1 MANFLTDA
9 TFAGSI
15 NMSDNQPIN
24 YGGQTM
30 FTHTG
35 SITRIGDNSSSSV
48 LSISGGN
55 ATFTG
60 ALTIGGNF
68 EIGGNNA
75 NFADNGKLRF
85 GDQADFQIYHDGSNA
100 YIEDSGTGNLKIRT
114 NALNVM
120 NAANSE
126 NMLSTTQDGAVN
138 LYYDNSLKL
147 QTSSTGVTI
156 SGTASMT
163 PANATGDPDKFLC
176 VNSNGVVQY
185 RTGTQVRSDIGAG
198 TSSTVGTVTQVST
211 GTGLD
216 GQFTTSGTISLDLSE
231 LNDID
236 GDDPQIT
243 DFVVVSNEDESARCS
258 LANTKIALGANK
270 SQFVL
275 NSNFSDDS
283 STTSYIYMPFNSIS
297 DTTSA
302 QYYVHWAAPC
312 TGRIKRIVMQ
322 HVYGSMSS
330 GFTTQ
335 LQVYKGGSTFT
346 TSGELTATSTNDG
359 GYIEYNP
366 TGSNVEFVKGD
377 RIRIRYSKNTTS
389 KYWRGVAASIIMELD
404 QV

>member
-1 MANFLTDA
+1 MAKILTDQMHLD
-9 TFAGSI
+9 TVKSI
-15 NMSDNQPIN
+15 
-24 YGGQTM
+24 YG
-30 FTHTG
+30 TG
-35 SITRIGDNSSSSV
+35 SD
-48 LSISGGN
+48 L
-55 ATFTG
+55 
-60 ALTIGGNF
+60 
-68 EIGGNNA
+68 
-75 NFADNGKLRF
+75 
-85 GDQADFQIYHDGSNA
+85 QIYHDGSNS
-100 YIEDSGTGNLKIRT
+100 YITDSGTGDLIITADNDLTFKDGSGNIMA
-114 NALNVM
+114 NM
-120 NAANSE
+120 NASNSVE
-126 NMLSTTQDGAVN
+126 LMFGNAKKFETT
-138 LYYDNSLKL
+138 
-147 QTSSTGVTI
+147 STGVTI
-156 SGTASMT
+156 TGTATLT

-283 STTSYIYMPFNSIS
+283 STTSYIYMPFNTTS

-312 TGRIKRIVMQ
+312 TGRIKRIIMQ

>member
-1 MANFLTDA
+1 MAKILTDQIHLD
-9 TFAGSI
+9 TVKSI
-15 NMSDNQPIN
+15 
-24 YGGQTM
+24 YG
-30 FTHTG
+30 TG
-35 SITRIGDNSSSSV
+35 SD
-48 LSISGGN
+48 L
-55 ATFTG
+55 
-60 ALTIGGNF
+60 
-68 EIGGNNA
+68 
-75 NFADNGKLRF
+75 
-85 GDQADFQIYHDGSNA
+85 QIYHDGSNS
-100 YIEDSGTGNLKIRT
+100 YIADSGQGGTVILTNRFELLNAGGNEYMIV
-114 NALNVM
+114 ADD
-120 NAANSE
+120 NS
-126 NMLSTTQDGAVN
+126 SVD

-156 SGTASMT
+156 TGTATLT

-283 STTSYIYMPFNSIS
+283 STTSYIYMPFNTTS

-312 TGRIKRIVMQ
+312 TGRIKRIIMQ